1 MTYEP
6 KKYWE
11 DRLKTNFD
19 ITGVGCLGFNETYN
33 KYLHSLKLS
42 SLGMILD
49 GHAVIEGK
57 YVLDIG
63 CGTGFFVDYYS
74 RKGAKKITGVDIT
87 KVSILKLR
95 EKYPHYNFLVADIGS
110 PNIYLKER
118 FNIVNAFDVL
128 YHIVDDAKFKTA
140 LHNISSLCAKG
151 GYVLITDYFCK
162 KDIIPATHVH
172 HRSLRTYENEL
183 SKGGIKIV
191 DIIPMYYLMNR
202 RFHLPNFMLNKI
214 CPVFYLIDRSLQR
227 TKTSNGR
234 NMKLMIGTKN
244 STDD

>member
-6 KKYWE
+6 KKYWQ

-33 KYLHSLKLS
+33 KYLYSLKLS
-42 SLGMILD
+42 SLEIVLD
-49 GHAVIEGK
+49 EHTVIEGK
-57 YVLDIG
+57 FVLDIG

-87 KVSILKLR
+87 KVSILKLT
-95 EKYPHYNFLVADIGS
+95 EKYPQYNFLVADISS
-110 PNIYLKER
+110 PNISLKER
-118 FNIVNAFDVL
+118 FDIVNAFDVI

-140 LHNISSLCAKG
+140 LHNISAWCAKG

-162 KDIIPATHVH
+162 KDIITATHVH

-183 SKGGIKIV
+183 SKGSIRIV

-202 RFHLPNFMLNKI
+202 HFHLPIIILNKI
-214 CPVFYLIDRSLQR
+214 CPLFYLIDRSLQR
-227 TKTSNGR
+227 MKTSNGR
-234 NMKLMIGTKN
+234 NMKLMIGAK
-244 STDD
+244 SKE

>member
-33 KYLHSLKLS
+33 KYLYSLKLS
-42 SLGMILD
+42 SLGMVLD

-63 CGTGFFVDYYS
+63 SGTGFFVDYYN

-95 EKYPHYNFLVADIGS
+95 EKYIHYKFLVVDITD

-140 LHNISSLCAKG
+140 LQNISFWCDKG

-172 HRSLRTYENEL
+172 HRSVRTYENEL

-202 RFHLPNFMLNKI
+202 RFYLPTIMLNKI

-227 TKTSNGR
+227 MKALNGR
-234 NMKLMIGTKN
+234 NMKLMIGTK
-244 STDD
+244 SKE